1 MPMKG
6 QCILCPPLHSSHSY
20 VCDVLY
26 CKEGYIL
33 FFEIFLS
40 QTRTFKDYII
50 KRIKEVELK
59 LFQGLTFSG

>member
-6 QCILCPPLHSSHSY
+6 QCILCPTPHNSHTY
-20 VCDVLY
+20 VCNVLY

-33 FFEIFLS
+33 SFEIFLS

-50 KRIKEVELK
+50 RCIKEMELK
-59 LFQGLTFSG
+59 LLRGLTFSG